1 MTAER
6 GTPDPEHPR
15 YFFPPSARIRRRVE
29 FDRVF
34 KEGERISG
42 QCLAC
47 FILPREGDAESRL
60 GLAVSRKTG
69 GAVARNRI
77 KRRIREYFRLHRSA
91 FIRPV
96 DLVVVAYKGAAEM
109 SGRAVW
115 REMSRMLARKGIL
128 RDRTDT

>member
-1 MTAER
+1 MSAEQE
-6 GTPDPEHPR
+6 TPEPERPG
-15 YFFPPSARIRRRVE
+15 YFFPPSARLRRRAE

-42 QCLAC
+42 QGLAC
-47 FILPREGDAESRL
+47 FILPRNGEAESRL
-60 GLAVSRKTG
+60 GLAVSRKAG

-77 KRRIREYFRLHRSA
+77 KRRIREYFRLHRGA
-91 FIRPV
+91 FARPV

-115 REMSRMLARKGIL
+115 REMSRMLAREGL
-128 RDRTDT
+128 LGD